1 VIANYRF
8 YQCTSAFS
16 FVGMTAQPRQPA
28 TTDRPSPAPATSER
42 IVEAN
47 GVELCLELFGDPAD
61 PVVLLIHG
69 AGHSLVAWDED
80 FVGRLVAGGRQVIRY
95 DSRDAGRSTGYPAG
109 SPAYGLG
116 DLVADAAGLLDALDI
131 AAAHVVGMSQ
141 GAAVAQL
148 LALDHADR
156 VASLTLASAT
166 PGGPGHHHPDLPA
179 MSPEIQEFFA
189 NEPVQPDWSDRAAV
203 IDYLVEAERPFAA
216 RSRPFDTDG
225 MRAAAERVVERT
237 TDIAAQLTNPYLI
250 DAGEPWRGRLGQ
262 VVAPTLVLHG
272 TEDPLF
278 PIGHGRALAAEIP
291 GARFTPVEQAGHE
304 VFPHHQWDVVIPAI
318 LDHTEGR

>member
-1 VIANYRF
+1 M
-8 YQCTSAFS
+8 S
-16 FVGMTAQPRQPA
+16 
-28 TTDRPSPAPATSER
+28 TSER
-42 IVEAN
+42 IVKAN
-47 GVELCLELFGDPAD
+47 GVELCVESFGDPAD
-61 PVVLLIHG
+61 PAVLLIHG
-69 AGHSLVAWDED
+69 AGHSLLAWDED

-116 DLVADAAGLLDALDI
+116 DLVADAAALLDALGI
-131 AAAHVVGMSQ
+131 TAAHVVGMSQ

-156 VASLTLASAT
+156 VASLTLASST

-179 MSPEIQEFFA
+179 MSQEIQELFA
-189 NEPVQPDWSDRAAV
+189 NEPAEPDWSDRAAV

-237 TDIAAQLTNPYLI
+237 ADIAAQLTNPYLI

-262 VVAPTLVLHG
+262 VGARTLVLHG

-291 GARFTPVEQAGHE
+291 GARFTPLEQAGHE
-304 VFPHHQWDVVIPAI
+304 VFPRHQWDLVIPAI
-318 LDHTEGR
+318 LDHTAGRSLGHQALASPGPKRRRHNSFG